1 MQRRVLTNTLLE
13 LHTKFSQEC
22 TLVHQMSYRQ
32 FVRYRPKH
40 ITEARPTDRNTCA
53 CYQHENMHLLIECL
67 VRKGLIT
74 TKSLSHLL
82 SEITCNAEDQ
92 QCMKRQCTNC
102 CFDEVQLNTHDTSEL
117 ARWEQWQR
125 EDVTVGDKVYKNW
138 VKKGVSGTLGQL
150 AEAFYHALESIA
162 SHQFNWMHQA
172 RKIRELKENLQEND
186 LASHTNVSENYGCK
200 LNTEIQAFHFGG
212 SRSQVTLHTVVAYG
226 TNP

>member
-1 MQRRVLTNTLLE
+1 
-13 LHTKFSQEC
+13 
-22 TLVHQMSYRQ
+22 
-32 FVRYRPKH
+32 
-40 ITEARPTDRNTCA
+40 
-53 CYQHENMHLLIECL
+53 MHLLIECL

-162 SHQFNWMHQA
+162 SH
-172 RKIRELKENLQEND
+172 
-186 LASHTNVSENYGCK
+186 
-200 LNTEIQAFHFGG
+200 
-212 SRSQVTLHTVVAYG
+212 
-226 TNP
+226 